1 MRKFII
7 CALFFCMG
15 TTASHSQEVF
25 REIMQMSKKVAE
37 DKSRNLTTRKIA
49 TFKVDE
55 LNYMAMKARELMP
68 DSTMR
73 MLDVQALAMYD
84 YVELFIKQLTIESKK
99 RERKAVIDLFKRITL
114 ENPRYFDMDKE
125 LIMSYINTEGYLTQ
139 FSLDTDWVKALD
151 AVKKVLSN
159 L

>member
-15 TTASHSQEVF
+15 TTAVHSQEVYSK
-25 REIMQMSKKVAE
+25 IMQMSKDVAE
-37 DKSRNLTTRKIA
+37 DRSRSLTTRKIA

-73 MLDVQALAMYD
+73 RSMISVSSDARYD
-84 YVELFIKQLTIESKK
+84 TTAS
-99 RERKAVIDLFKRITL
+99 APNGT
-114 ENPRYFDMDKE
+114 
-125 LIMSYINTEGYLTQ
+125 
-139 FSLDTDWVKALD
+139 
-151 AVKKVLSN
+151 
-159 L
+159 

>member
-1 MRKFII
+1 
-7 CALFFCMG
+7 
-15 TTASHSQEVF
+15 
-25 REIMQMSKKVAE
+25 MSKDVAE
-37 DKSRNLTTRKIA
+37 DRSRSLTTRKIA

>member
-1 MRKFII
+1 
-7 CALFFCMG
+7 MG
-15 TTASHSQEVF
+15 TTAVHSQEVYSK
-25 REIMQMSKKVAE
+25 IMQMSKDVAE
-37 DKSRNLTTRKIA
+37 DRSRSLTTRKIA